1 MKWHSPCEK
10 LVMKKIFLGVISLI
24 VLIAVINVPR
34 LQAEDW
40 RGCGTT
46 SLPIYVEEEG
56 EPVFP
61 ILCFEAVG
69 YEQMAAVRGKYASGI
84 VLSVIESAED
94 RGRIILWD
102 ESKGIS
108 NPQTNCSYGNNRSYS
123 VLTAIGYK

>member
-1 MKWHSPCEK
+1 
-10 LVMKKIFLGVISLI
+10 MKKIFLGASLLI
-24 VLIAVINVPR
+24 VLSVTICVPR

-56 EPVFP
+56 KSGFP
-61 ILCFEAVG
+61 ILCFEVLG
-69 YEQMAAVRGKYASGI
+69 YDEMNSVRGKYSSGV
-84 VLSVIESAED
+84 VLSLVESAED

-102 ESKGIS
+102 ESKG
-108 NPQTNCSYGNNRSYS
+108 NPNPEINCSYGNNHSYS